1 MTILLAV
8 IAVGLVIGAV
18 VGLYIS
24 ERIERRDADLA
35 ALVTAQQFLTDMETE
50 AERWRWGR

>member
-8 IAVGLVIGAV
+8 IAVGLVVGAV

-24 ERIERRDADLA
+24 ERLERRDADLA
-35 ALVTAQQFLTDMETE
+35 ALVTAQQFLTDMEVE

>member
-1 MTILLAV
+1 MTLLLAV
-8 IAVGLVIGAV
+8 IAVGLVVGAV
-18 VGLYIS
+18 AGLYVS

-35 ALVTAQQFLTDMETE
+35 ALLTANQFLTDMETE